1 MSVYKTCKLLLHL
14 FKRYV
19 LASRLE
25 SSYQNLEKQRV
36 LYHLITLQPICI
48 TFILVKSV
56 FLTTKLS
63 SEYISTCTKTSTISH
78 TTDFSTFQFK
88 NLFAVFICESN
99 YSINKNPVVL
109 YLALIE
115 GCSLIYTGI
124 QAMCTEIGY
133 KKKQQ
138 LGTAHFHSLSDKLC
152 LEHHSTIAS
161 SLKNRLNAGKRLQC
175 LLTTI
180 KTVYYTRS

>member
-1 MSVYKTCKLLLHL
+1 MFTHGFPMLCHRLMNVCTLLNGTAKMYRKPTYTVWWNEQKKWDTPPNSESSLPVTNKKRTMCVCACLRNKCINYDLKWYMSVYKTCKLLLHL

-78 TTDFSTFQFK
+78 TTDFSTF
-88 NLFAVFICESN
+88 
-99 YSINKNPVVL
+99 
-109 YLALIE
+109 
-115 GCSLIYTGI
+115 
-124 QAMCTEIGY
+124 
-133 KKKQQ
+133 
-138 LGTAHFHSLSDKLC
+138 
-152 LEHHSTIAS
+152 
-161 SLKNRLNAGKRLQC
+161 
-175 LLTTI
+175 
-180 KTVYYTRS
+180 